1 MLDRLANKGYKRY
14 HNKYYNKEI
23 ERIDYQSMTKQ
34 RIQKTRWKAG
44 NMIYPLPAV
53 MVSCGN
59 ETETNIVTV
68 AWTGTICTNPPM
80 TYISLRPSRYSYD
93 LIKASGYFAI
103 NLTTESLVRETD
115 FCGVKSG
122 RDVDKFKEMH
132 LTCIRDE
139 ETHCPM
145 IEESP
150 VSIVCETVE
159 IKELGSHHMFIANVK
174 AVYVDESYMDEKGK
188 FHLNETGLI
197 AYSHGSYLSIGE
209 ELGTFG
215 YSISKKK
222 KPCITKSKKDKVEQ
236 EASTMK
242 KGAEKSTSCHNKKVS
257 SNKREKNQ
265 QIPKNSA
272 THKSNKKTSKK
283 RNKNKKHNKK
293 SSQ

>member
-1 MLDRLANKGYKRY
+1 MNK
-14 HNKYYNKEI
+14 
-23 ERIDYQSMTKQ
+23 TKME
-34 RIQKTRWKAG
+34 KTKWKAG

-59 ETETNIVTV
+59 EADANIVTV

-80 TYISLRPSRYSYD
+80 TYISLRPSRYSYN
-93 LIKASGYFAI
+93 LIKESGYFVI
-103 NLTTESLVRETD
+103 NLTTESIVKETD

-122 RDVDKFKEMH
+122 RDVDKFKEMN

-145 IEESP
+145 IGESP

-188 FHLNETGLI
+188 FQLNETGLI

-222 KPCITKSKKDKVEQ
+222 KQGTIKSKKDEVEQ
-236 EASTMK
+236 EADRINK
-242 KGAEKSTSCHNKKVS
+242 VAEKSPLSSDKKISTS
-257 SNKREKNQ
+257 KRKKNQ
-265 QIPKNSA
+265 RMTDGSGKHKLNKNS
-272 THKSNKKTSKK
+272 SKK
-283 RNKNKKHNKK
+283 SIKNKKHNKK
-293 SSQ
+293 TSK

>member
-1 MLDRLANKGYKRY
+1 MA
-14 HNKYYNKEI
+14 
-23 ERIDYQSMTKQ
+23 KQ
-34 RIQKTRWKAG
+34 KIQKTKWKAG

-59 ETETNIVTV
+59 ETEANIVTV

-93 LIKASGYFAI
+93 LIKESGYFVI
-103 NLTTESLVRETD
+103 NLTTESIVKETD

-122 RDVDKFKEMH
+122 RDIDKFKEMN

-145 IEESP
+145 IGESP

-188 FHLNETGLI
+188 FQLNETGLV

-222 KPCITKSKKDKVEQ
+222 KQGVIKSKKAEVEQ
-236 EASTMK
+236 ETDRINK
-242 KGAEKSTSCHNKKVS
+242 VAEKSAPSNDKKIS
-257 SNKREKNQ
+257 SSKRKKNQ
-265 QIPKNSA
+265 RMTDGSAKNKLS
-272 THKSNKKTSKK
+272 KNISKK
-283 RNKNKKHNKK
+283 SIKNKKHNKK
-293 SSQ
+293 TSK

>member
-1 MLDRLANKGYKRY
+1 MDLQTRVREGIIINTITNEL
-14 HNKYYNKEI
+14 
-23 ERIDYQSMTKQ
+23 ERIENQLMAKQ
-34 RIQKTRWKAG
+34 KIQKTKWKAG

-59 ETETNIVTV
+59 ETEANIVTV

-93 LIKASGYFAI
+93 LIKNSGYFVI
-103 NLTTESLVRETD
+103 NLTTESIVKETD

-122 RDVDKFKEMH
+122 RDVDKFKEMN

-139 ETHCPM
+139 ETQCPM
-145 IEESP
+145 IGESP
-150 VSIVCETVE
+150 VSILCETAE
-159 IKELGSHHMFIANVK
+159 IKELGSHHMFIAHVK

-188 FHLNETGLI
+188 FQLNQTGLI

-222 KPCITKSKKDKVEQ
+222 KTMSTQSSKIRSNK
-236 EASTMK
+236 
-242 KGAEKSTSCHNKKVS
+242 KSTSQTNLKKD
-257 SNKREKNQ
+257 
-265 QIPKNSA
+265 
-272 THKSNKKTSKK
+272 KKTSKDQTIYK
-283 RNKNKKHNKK
+283 GTQKTTSKKMKSRKNSKK
-293 SSQ
+293 SLK

>member
-1 MLDRLANKGYKRY
+1 
-14 HNKYYNKEI
+14 
-23 ERIDYQSMTKQ
+23 MTKQ
-34 RIQKTRWKAG
+34 KLQKTKWKAG

-53 MVSCGN
+53 MISCGD
-59 ETETNIVTV
+59 EERANIVTV
-68 AWTGTICTNPPM
+68 AWTGTICTNPAM

-93 LIKASGYFAI
+93 MIKETGYFVI
-103 NLTTESLVRETD
+103 NLTTEAIVKETD

-122 RDVDKFKEMH
+122 RDLDKFKEMN

-145 IEESP
+145 IGESP

-188 FHLNETGLI
+188 FQLNETGLI

-209 ELGTFG
+209 EIGTFG

-222 KPCITKSKKDKVEQ
+222 KPAVNTDEQQPTKKMQGEKAASKEIPSRDK
-236 EASTMK
+236 
-242 KGAEKSTSCHNKKVS
+242 KKVKAANTRKAKS
-257 SNKREKNQ
+257 SFKEEKPKRKKSPVKTGTHKKNKR
-265 QIPKNSA
+265 
-272 THKSNKKTSKK
+272 
-283 RNKNKKHNKK
+283 
-293 SSQ
+293 